1 MPSPLLH
8 NETDLLHQIAQG
20 DEAAFATL
28 FHAYLEGL
36 QPFIGKLTHS
46 AADTEEI
53 LQETFIR
60 LWMNRDKL
68 DEIQNPHAWIYTI
81 ASNECYKY
89 LRKKITQRDGLS
101 TMEHSGNIPEE
112 DQSTLHTIQV
122 NEINRLI
129 AEAVDQLPTQR
140 RRIYRMSRDEGMK
153 IPEIASL
160 LRISPNT
167 VKNALVSALG
177 FIRKYLAAQGHEL

>member
-1 MPSPLLH
+1 LPPPLIH
-8 NETDLLHQIAQG
+8 NETALLHQIAQG
-20 DEAAFATL
+20 DESAFATL
-28 FHAYLEGL
+28 FHAYLGNL
-36 QPFIGKLTHS
+36 QPFIMKLTRS
-46 AADTEEI
+46 LPDTEEI

-60 LWMNRDKL
+60 LWLNRDKL
-68 DEIQNPHAWIYTI
+68 EGIQNPHAWIYTI

-101 TMEHSGNIPEE
+101 TMGHSGNIREE
-112 DQSTLHTIQV
+112 DQSTLHAIQLNEV
-122 NEINRLI
+122 NRMIS
-129 AEAVDQLPTQR
+129 EAVGQLPFQR

-153 IPEIASL
+153 IPEIAST